1 VAEDSNEAGHM
12 FENSGEQ
19 EDENEDDEETP
30 AIGEW
35 YPLSD
40 RLEVRLETEFTLL
53 SLSLISAQYIYI
65 YMITDRTQ
73 TP

>member
-1 VAEDSNEAGHM
+1 LENAIFDTVFSQNRSVAEDSNEAGHM

-19 EDENEDDEETP
+19 EDEDEDDEETP

-53 SLSLISAQYIYI
+53 SLSL
-65 YMITDRTQ
+65 
-73 TP
+73 